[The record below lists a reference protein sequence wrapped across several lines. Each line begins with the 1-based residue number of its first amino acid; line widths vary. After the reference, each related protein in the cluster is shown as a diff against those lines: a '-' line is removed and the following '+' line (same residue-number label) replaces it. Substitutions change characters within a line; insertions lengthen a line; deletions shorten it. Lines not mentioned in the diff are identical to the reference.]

1 MTLDLGLLCWVQK
14 TGPIIFSSL
23 CLSFLVL
30 SSRASLIICLF
41 RRPPCNPQQP
51 PPATR
56 EELLDVI
63 NKLQDENEQLTQQI
77 QDCQA
82 QMEL

>member
-1 MTLDLGLLCWVQK
+1 MYEKPVLQQLKEQGEEENRHNTDSDQEPVAQVSVLDIPLHV
-14 TGPIIFSSL
+14 I
-23 CLSFLVL
+23 
-30 SSRASLIICLF
+30 
-41 RRPPCNPQQP
+41 NNEQP